1 MAITRSSTH
10 KKLSRRRAIKTGSC
24 SCIWCQTWKPRKVY
38 KYKKITT
45 KLSPIAIAVAKAPAA
60 KKAAANKTTAF
71 ESSASFVDPMSLSL
85 VDPAARD
92 IVANLTTANTKIHLM
107 VTPTY
112 VPYNAS
118 LALVNLADN
127 MDEFFILQAIEAGN
141 RFFVFS
147 KWGHT
152 GTSGQTKLSGP
163 TTFGDA
169 RASFCEI
176 FLEKTGNEWD
186 NKKKFTKID
195 GKYDLLKETN
205 SKQAS
210 GSWEYYMD
218 DFVDGKTTGWYPY
231 TAEGTTQTELLYQT
245 HQTNSAYNR
254 RIVQSGYFKYCID
267 LDEMT
272 QTNIKTNKRRQIRRL

>member
-1 MAITRSSTH
+1 MAITRSTTH

-141 RFFVFS
+141 P
-147 KWGHT
+147 
-152 GTSGQTKLSGP
+152 SGDIQGP
-163 TTFGDA
+163 VVKPN
-169 RASFCEI
+169 SV
-176 FLEKTGNEWD
+176 TGNEWD
-186 NKKKFTKID
+186 NKKKFKKID

-272 QTNIKTNKRRQIRRL
+272 QTNIKTNKRRHIRRL